1 MAKHQIV
8 IRENTGATKDTA
20 PYLGSYVSKETIR
33 EADFAADVGRK
44 CGMSAIQAQAILDG
58 AFEAFEDLER
68 EGLVRIN
75 TDVGAIAAV
84 ITGSFPTADAPFDRE
99 RNKLVLALR
108 LDDMVKFALAD
119 VVGTIVSDENVTKL
133 RVDNAMDLENERPYN
148 LLHGQGVFR
157 VAGFNM
163 VLDDEGAAA
172 YLQDGKGTIFDLV
185 VDEVVSKQLFKAHT
199 AELLEGGD
207 YKLVVKSRAGQ
218 ADGPLQTA
226 FRKVKYLKVAAPTPP
241 VTPTVTNIHSAS
253 AAQDFSYVVGE
264 DVEITGTGLA
274 LGAGDKVVVEFEDP
288 YGEKHAWDASV
299 TSASDTK
306 IVCDG
311 SVGFGEIPV
320 NMYITVT
327 VKGITSS
334 VMSAE

>member
-108 LDDMVKFALAD
+108 LDDMVKFALTD

-226 FRKVKYLKVAAPTPP
+226 FSKVKYLKVAAPTPP
-241 VTPTVTNIHSAS
+241 VPAPEIVSVEGEREGVVNVTSP
-253 AAQDFSYVVGE
+253 FT
-264 DVEITGTGLA
+264 ITGNNLEGATVGLVYNGAVEPFCTVAMTYADGKLTGN
-274 LGAGDKVVVEFEDP
+274 AGFVGDLENNAGCVRVTTAGGTAMYPVMFEN
-288 YGEKHAWDASV
+288 H
-299 TSASDTK
+299 
-306 IVCDG
+306 
-311 SVGFGEIPV
+311 
-320 NMYITVT
+320 
-327 VKGITSS
+327 
-334 VMSAE
+334 

>member
-1 MAKHQIV
+1 MAKHEIN
-8 IRENTGATKDTA
+8 IHENTGATKSAA
-20 PYLGSYVSKETIR
+20 PYVGSYVSKETVKL
-33 EADFAADVGRK
+33 ADFVGAVALK
-44 CGMSAIQAQAILDG
+44 CGLPAVQVQAIIAG
-58 AFEAFEDLER
+58 AFDAIETLEAES
-68 EGLVRIN
+68 LVRIN
-75 TDVGAIAAV
+75 LDGFAVQGV
-84 ITGSFPTADAPFDRE
+84 ITGSFPTSDAAFDRA
-99 RNKLVLALR
+99 RNALELALR
-108 LDDMVKFALAD
+108 LDDDLRNALANATPAILSD
-119 VVGTIVSDENVTKL
+119 VRLTKL

-163 VLDDEGAAA
+163 ALDDEGAAA

-241 VTPTVTNIHSAS
+241 VTPTVTNVHSAS

-274 LGAGDKVVVEFEDP
+274 LGAGDKVVIEFEEP
-288 YGEKHAWDASV
+288 SGEKRSWDASV

-327 VKGITSS
+327 VKGVTSS